1 MLVQF
6 LTTTLDLQMR
16 GIVLLLDPHRLIG
29 KELARLIIQALCLV
43 AERIGLVDDLP
54 PLRDIVPPDKFVQ
67 ASKVAVMILGTMDKG
82 AMLPRCRDLVR
93 RKTILVI

>member
-1 MLVQF
+1 
-6 LTTTLDLQMR
+6 MR

-29 KELARLIIQALCLV
+29 EELACLTIETLCLA

-67 ASKVAVMILGTMDKG
+67 ASKVAVVILGAMDKG
-82 AMLPRCRDLVR
+82 AMLPRCRDLVSR
-93 RKTILVI
+93 ITIPII